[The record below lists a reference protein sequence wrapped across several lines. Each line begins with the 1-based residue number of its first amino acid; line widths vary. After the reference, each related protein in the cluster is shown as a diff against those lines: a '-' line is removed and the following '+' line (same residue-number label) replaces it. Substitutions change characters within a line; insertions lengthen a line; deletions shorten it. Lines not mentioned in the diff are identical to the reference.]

1 MFDAS
6 IARSYVI
13 HAIRRAVERYQV
25 MLNENQLCEISDI
38 ILSGKATLKQRSYNQ
53 RNIYKVHYLGRNFV
67 VVFDTVQ
74 LLPVT
79 FLPHKALRRMA

>member
-1 MFDAS
+1 MFDAT

-25 MLNENQLCEISDI
+25 MLNENQLCEISNL
-38 ILSGKATLKQRSYNQ
+38 ILSGRATLKRKSYNQ
-53 RNIYKVHYLGRNFV
+53 RNIYKVNYLGRNFV

-79 FLPHKALRRMA
+79 FLPHKSLRKLV